1 MLYKGMGSFR
11 HGSCMDMML
20 KNVVEG
26 DEIQEIMVQNEEY
39 PYLYETHLH
48 TSEAS
53 ACAKNTAEEM
63 VQAAKDYGYAGIFV
77 TNHAWY
83 GNTGIDR
90 SLPWTE
96 WVRGFCDAYDRAK
109 AYGDRI
115 GLDVFFGYESCYDGT
130 EFLVYG
136 VDEEWL
142 LTHPQIKDASIEE
155 QLALVHEAGGIVIHA
170 HPFREEAYIP
180 KIRLFPELVDGAE
193 TINATHSNHLS
204 RSHNNP
210 EFDRRAV
217 AYAREYDLPMTAG
230 SDVHSTQMLG
240 GGVAFKTRLASAKD
254 YCNRIRNREDYILTN
269 GDVWF
274 DGVEI

>member
-1 MLYKGMGSFR
+1 
-11 HGSCMDMML
+11 MM
-20 KNVVEG
+20 
-26 DEIQEIMVQNEEY
+26 IQNEEY

-53 ACAKNTAEEM
+53 ACARSTAEEM

-83 GNTGIDR
+83 GNTRIDR
-90 SLPWTE
+90 SLPWAE
-96 WVRGFCDAYDRAK
+96 WVRGFGDAYDRAK

-136 VDEEWL
+136 VDEKWL
-142 LTHPQIKDASIEE
+142 FANPQIKDASIEE
-155 QLALVHEAGGIVIHA
+155 QLALVHAAGGMVIHA
-170 HPFREEAYIP
+170 HPFRKEDYIP

-193 TINATHSNHLS
+193 AVNATHSSHLS
-204 RSHNNP
+204 MSHNDP

-217 AYAREYDLPMTAG
+217 AYAREHDLPMTAG
-230 SDVHSTQMLG
+230 SDVHSTQMFG
-240 GGVAFKTRLASAKD
+240 GGVAFPTRLTSAKD
-254 YCNRIRNREDYILTN
+254 YCRRIMGQEDYILTN
-269 GDVWF
+269 GEVWF
-274 DGVEI
+274 DRRGNRM